1 LGDVVDGATCDRSG
15 RCATLAEMSARFPSL
30 AEAQDFADALELVH
44 AVIPKV
50 ALFAAGKAFRAYRD
64 AGGSREN
71 VLLDFF
77 IGAHALILGM
87 PLLTRDPK
95 PFRAYFPTLE
105 LITP

>member
-1 LGDVVDGATCDRSG
+1 
-15 RCATLAEMSARFPSL
+15 
-30 AEAQDFADALELVH
+30 
-44 AVIPKV
+44 VIPKV

-95 PFRAYFPTLE
+95 PFRTYFPTLE